1 MSRSLARSPA
11 RPLARSLAVR
21 VVAAGSL
28 QSVART
34 CMCVR
39 CVLPVATGQRR
50 SLFLCWFV
58 TWHRHHR
65 RQLVALH
72 SQVARAHAGLDLRT
86 DRNSQS
92 ERRAGSPASSH
103 RRGRWSRKSTT
114 SRSQKHLRDAGGRSN
129 PVSERKA
136 RNSSGGC
143 QSSGVSGVWLL
154 SLTAP

>member
-1 MSRSLARSPA
+1 MSRSLACGESSGCWQPA
-11 RPLARSLAVR
+11 VSGLHVYVR
-21 VVAAGSL
+21 A
-28 QSVART
+28 
-34 CMCVR
+34 VR
-39 CVLPVATGQRR
+39 CVLSVATRQRL

-65 RQLVALH
+65 RQLVAPH
-72 SQVARAHAGLDLRT
+72 SHLARAHAGLDLRT
-86 DRNSQS
+86 GRNSQS

-114 SRSQKHLRDAGGRSN
+114 SRSQKHLRDAGGRSD